1 MTTGIAVIDLE
12 GKLVLTR
19 SKKNFLH
26 SEISKIIYD
35 CGVPIIMASDK
46 FPLPKTV
53 ERISS
58 SFPSKLSFPRQSLN
72 RLEKAEMTKPF
83 VDERKP
89 WSNCHEKDALAAAVF
104 AHNRI
109 KPLLKKI
116 SKRVGGETADFVAMN
131 TILKGESID
140 FCIKQF
146 NSGKQIIIDERK
158 RVGKPGKKNP
168 AKKAL

>member
-1 MTTGIAVIDLE
+1 MV
-12 GKLVLTR
+12 K
-19 SKKNFLH
+19 SSKNFRH
-26 SEISKIIYD
+26 SEISKAIYC
-35 CGVPIIMASDK
+35 CGIPIIMASDK

-58 SFPSKLSFPRQSLN
+58 SFPSKLAFPRQSLTKI
-72 RLEKAEMTKPF
+72 EKVEMTRRFMGEK
-83 VDERKP
+83 KP
-89 WSNCHEKDALAAAVF
+89 WSNHHEKDALAAAIF

-109 KPLLKKI
+109 KPLLKRIRKKA
-116 SKRVGGETADFVAMN
+116 SGEIANYVAMN

-140 FCIKQF
+140 SSIKQF
-146 NSGKQIIIDERK
+146 NTGKQIIIDESK